1 MLHHSY
7 PHGGVNIFIL
17 LLVGAN
23 GLQVPPSYVHCFVLD
38 DNLSATH
45 QEHGSSA
52 HHAPSSVTFLSSCC
66 WWCWLQA
73 VVWPPLLF
81 LLSCC
86 GSSSTLCYNAV
97 VGVLLLSWCR
107 RLLFSTIFVLNW
119 PGIVFIFLV
128 VLFPMMVF
136 CCIPHGADC
145 RDVTIVMDLA
155 LARVRELVD
164 GGRTSNTYLNEYLV
178 LGTII
183 DSVLNMRLKKV
194 VMEEQKQSMNFH
206 RTNCQPEMV

>member
-1 MLHHSY
+1 
-7 PHGGVNIFIL
+7 
-17 LLVGAN
+17 
-23 GLQVPPSYVHCFVLD
+23 
-38 DNLSATH
+38 
-45 QEHGSSA
+45 
-52 HHAPSSVTFLSSCC
+52 
-66 WWCWLQA
+66 
-73 VVWPPLLF
+73 
-81 LLSCC
+81 
-86 GSSSTLCYNAV
+86 
-97 VGVLLLSWCR
+97 
-107 RLLFSTIFVLNW
+107 
-119 PGIVFIFLV
+119 
-128 VLFPMMVF
+128 MMVF